1 MINRLLK
8 LLPIL
13 VLSLMPCLTGCST
26 SWLNVD
32 MAKAFGMGSKLQQE
46 AANNPVVQLIPVWT
60 EAEGPGVDNQMVTRG
75 FGGQIYFITEQRGLP
90 SEVKGSVRIYLFDD
104 QGTEAEQTK
113 PIYQFDFDADAWQLH
128 AMKTKLG
135 PAYSV
140 FIPYTR
146 KGRNLANCALRIR
159 YTPPTGAAMFS
170 QMATLT
176 LGGTKRPDSDS
187 VESVGDDVTVP
198 GKSSSK
204 SSTGKSDSGDVAKRS
219 KKMQI
224 TQVANEEP
232 WQTATKS
239 RTKSDLPTK
248 SALRNA
254 SFGSIDEDEED
265 DHAELR
271 HRIQQAV
278 HDTDDDEEPAVAP
291 RKQRKKVS
299 RTEDDELEVAPRK
312 QRQKALKPEDDESA
326 AAPANP
332 RKKASKSR
340 GDDDSVNPFADL
352 PEKESSVRTYSI
364 QMQDE

>member
-1 MINRLLK
+1 MISRLLK
-8 LLPIL
+8 LLPML
-13 VLSLMPCLTGCST
+13 VLFCIPCLAGCST

-46 AANNPVVQLIPVWT
+46 APNNPVVQLIPVWT

-159 YTPPTGAAMFS
+159 YTPPTGAAIFS

-176 LGGTKRPDSDS
+176 LGGTKRADPEAD
-187 VESVGDDVTVP
+187 EAAADDVTVQ

-204 SSTGKSDSGDVAKRS
+204 SNTEKSNSGDVAKRS
-219 KKMQI
+219 RKMQI

-239 RTKSDLPTK
+239 RTKSDLATK

-254 SFGSIDEDEED
+254 SFGSIDEED
-265 DHAELR
+265 DRAEVS
-271 HRIQQAV
+271 HQIQQAI
-278 HDTDDDEEPAVAP
+278 HEMDDDQEPAVAP

-299 RTEDDELEVAPRK
+299 RTDDEELEVAPRK
-312 QRQKALKPEDDESA
+312 QRQKAFKSEDTESE
-326 AAPANP
+326 AAPANS
-332 RKKASKSR
+332 RKRTSKSR
-340 GDDDSVNPFADL
+340 DDDDSVNPFSDL